1 MSTMLKTFITYLISI
16 LFLIGTFHL
25 DLQTHNYDYSEDYA
39 ICEISCDENEHHSSP
54 HLCEKCLNKNN
65 RLIVQEFI
73 DLPYNKYKRALYSL
87 IESFNETFTIFSL
100 YSRPPPSLL

>member
-1 MSTMLKTFITYLISI
+1 MKRLLKMFISYGVSL
-16 LFLIGTFHL
+16 LFLSATFHV
-25 DLQTHNYDYSEDYA
+25 DQHHHYHPDGYS
-39 ICEISCDENEHHSSP
+39 ICDISCDDEKHHSIS
-54 HLCEKCLNKNN
+54 HQCEKCLNKNN

-87 IESFNETFTIFSL
+87 NESFNETFTIFSL